1 MPKKLNRMIIPVVL
15 LLAIASSNQAQEKI
29 DLSTLIDRVLTE
41 NYQVKIVR
49 NEVLQAANNNTL
61 GNAGFLP
68 TVDLQG
74 TASKAINNTRQELF
88 NGSIREGE
96 DAETKAY
103 SGYVEANWTIFD
115 GFRMFAMRDKL
126 SLLEQVGTIEAR
138 YFMEQT
144 IADVS
149 VSYYQ
154 LIRENNLLG
163 NLQKT
168 LEVSRFRYQL
178 EAKKRQVGSGTTL
191 EYNLALMDYHTDS
204 LAMIEQKQIIKSL
217 QIQLNRLTRRDPDA
231 VLIPTDQELMLK
243 GIADKETLT
252 DKAVTANKD
261 IKLAMIQE
269 LIAEKNIRL
278 QQASRYPQVDV
289 YGRYAYSRQKND
301 IGVTELN
308 RTYGRTYGIT
318 VRLNLFDGGKLNRA
332 IANEKLAGENSVLT
346 RQNTIEVIV
355 SEVLDRYYEHRSL
368 MKQQAIARENIR
380 LAEQSQEIAR
390 TRLEKGAINGYD
402 FRQTQLS
409 VITAR
414 NQLTQINFSVRSLEI
429 EIDRLTG
436 NLESLL

>member
-1 MPKKLNRMIIPVVL
+1 MLKKLNRIIIPAVL
-15 LLAIASSNQAQEKI
+15 LLAIASTNQAQEKM
-29 DLSTLIDRVLTE
+29 DLRSLIDRVLTE

-49 NEVLQAANNNTL
+49 NEALQAANNNTL

-74 TASKAINNTRQELF
+74 TTSKAVNNTRQELF
-88 NGSIREGE
+88 NGSTREGE

-149 VSYYQ
+149 VAYYQ

-163 NLQKT
+163 NLRKT

-204 LAMIEQKQIIKSL
+204 LAMIEQQQVIKSL

-231 VLIPTDQELMLK
+231 ILIPTDQELILK

-252 DKAVTANKD
+252 DKAITANKD

-318 VRLNLFDGGKLNRA
+318 IRLNLFDGGKLNRA

-346 RQNTIEVIV
+346 RQNTIEVIA

-368 MKQQAIARENIR
+368 MKQQVIARENIR

-402 FRQTQLS
+402 FRQTQLA

-414 NQLTQINFSVRSLEI
+414 NQLTQINFSIRSLEI

>member
-1 MPKKLNRMIIPVVL
+1 
-15 LLAIASSNQAQEKI
+15 LLAFASTNQAQEKM
-29 DLSTLIDRVLTE
+29 DLRSLIDRVLTE

-49 NEVLQAANNNTL
+49 NEALQAANNNTL

-74 TASKAINNTRQELF
+74 TTSKAINNTRQELF
-88 NGSIREGE
+88 NGTIREGE

-149 VSYYQ
+149 VAYYQ

-163 NLQKT
+163 NLRKT

-204 LAMIEQKQIIKSL
+204 LAMIEQQQVIKSL

-231 VLIPTDQELMLK
+231 VLIPTDQELILK

-261 IKLAMIQE
+261 VKLAMIQE

-346 RQNTIEVIV
+346 RQNTIEVIM

-414 NQLTQINFSVRSLEI
+414 NQLTQINFSIRSLEI

-436 NLESLL
+436 NLENLL